1 VLRPTPRSLSSQR
14 LEQRPAAPPGGL
26 FVHGGQRPTR
36 ADLIVFEAAGPSR
49 VELPD
54 NEQLRQLRGSATPLW
69 LRIQGLAAPETIE
82 AIFDRLAVPP
92 LLRAPLLQEPQR
104 PRVECFESA
113 VLVVLHRFTTP
124 HDPMRLVSDQ
134 VGFLLL
140 PGLLVTV
147 EEAGGARPFAALTEW
162 LLTMAGAV
170 EDRDLDDIL
179 HHLIDDL
186 LDDLFP
192 ILEHMANRLD
202 ELEEA
207 ALRRPQ
213 PRQMQQVVHHRGNLR
228 SIRRQILPLRHQIRM
243 MLRQH
248 QSLLGPEAVGG
259 FQDMAELV
267 QLLFEST
274 EQQRTH
280 LDAIAQAYATG
291 VSNRMNQVMKTLT
304 ILTSIFA
311 PLTLI
316 AGIYGMN
323 FEVMPE
329 LKWHLG
335 YLYSLLLMLAVALLQ
350 GYWLRRRGWF
360 EDWTAQR

>member
-1 VLRPTPRSLSSQR
+1 MLRPTPRSLSSQR

-26 FVHGGQRPTR
+26 FVHGGQRPSR
-36 ADLIVFEAAGPSR
+36 ADLIVFEAARPSR
-49 VELPD
+49 GALPD
-54 NEQLRQLRGSATPLW
+54 SERLDQLRENATPLW
-69 LRIQGLAAPETIE
+69 LRIQGLADPEKIHTV
-82 AIFDRLAVPP
+82 FDRFAVPP
-92 LLRAPLLQEPQR
+92 LLRQPLLEEPQR

-147 EEAGGARPFAALTEW
+147 EEAGGSQPFAALTEW

-179 HHLIDDL
+179 HHLIDDI

-192 ILEHMANRLD
+192 ILEHMTNRLD

-213 PRQMQQVVHHRGNLR
+213 PLLMQQVVRHRGNLR
-228 SIRRQILPLRHQIRM
+228 CIRRQILPLRHQIRM
-243 MLRQH
+243 MMRQH

-267 QLLFEST
+267 ELLFEGT
-274 EQQRTH
+274 EQQRNH
-280 LDAIAQAYATG
+280 LDAIAQAYATS

-323 FEVMPE
+323 FDLMPE
-329 LKWHLG
+329 LKWPLG

-350 GYWLRRRGWF
+350 SYFLWRRGWF
-360 EDWTAQR
+360 QDWTAQR

>member
-1 VLRPTPRSLSSQR
+1 
-14 LEQRPAAPPGGL
+14 
-26 FVHGGQRPTR
+26 
-36 ADLIVFEAAGPSR
+36 
-49 VELPD
+49 
-54 NEQLRQLRGSATPLW
+54 
-69 LRIQGLAAPETIE
+69 
-82 AIFDRLAVPP
+82 
-92 LLRAPLLQEPQR
+92 
-104 PRVECFESA
+104 
-113 VLVVLHRFTTP
+113 
-124 HDPMRLVSDQ
+124 
-134 VGFLLL
+134 
-140 PGLLVTV
+140 V
-147 EEAGGARPFAALTEW
+147 EEAGDAQPFPALTEW
-162 LLTMAGAV
+162 LLTMAAAV

-179 HHLIDDL
+179 HHLIDDI

-192 ILEHMANRLD
+192 IIEHMANRLD

-213 PRQMQQVVHHRGNLR
+213 PLQMQRVVHHRSTLR
-228 SIRRQILPLRHQIRM
+228 CIRRQILPLRHQIRM

-259 FQDMAELV
+259 FQDMGELV
-267 QLLFEST
+267 ELLFEST

-280 LDAIAQAYATG
+280 LDAIAQAYATS

-329 LKWHLG
+329 LKWQLG
-335 YLYSLLLMLAVALLQ
+335 YLFALLLMLVVALLQ
-350 GYWLRRRGWF
+350 SYLLWRRGWF
-360 EDWTAQR
+360 QDWTAQG

>member
-1 VLRPTPRSLSSQR
+1 VLRPTPRALSSQR
-14 LEQRPAAPPGGL
+14 LEQRPADPPGGL

-36 ADLIVFEAAGPSR
+36 ADLIVFETAKPSR
-49 VELPD
+49 IDLPGLD
-54 NEQLRQLRGSATPLW
+54 QLSQLRDGDTPLW
-69 LRIQGLAAPETIE
+69 LRIQGLGEPRMIE
-82 AIFDRLAVPP
+82 AIFDRLAVPT
-92 LLRAPLLQEPQR
+92 LLRPPVLEVPQR
-104 PRVECFESA
+104 PRVECLGSA

-140 PGLLVTV
+140 PGLLITV
-147 EEAGGARPFAALTEW
+147 EEAGGAQPFPALTEW
-162 LLTMAGAV
+162 LLSMAAAV

-179 HHLIDDL
+179 HHLIDDI

-202 ELEEA
+202 DLEEA
-207 ALRRPQ
+207 ALQRPQ
-213 PRQMQQVVHHRGNLR
+213 PRQMQRVVHHRGNLR
-228 SIRRQILPLRHQIRM
+228 CIRHQIWPLRHQIRM
-243 MLRQH
+243 MLRH
-248 QSLLGPEAVGG
+248 RQSLLGPEAVGG

-267 QLLFEST
+267 ELLFEST

-280 LDAIAQAYATG
+280 LDAIAEAYATS

-304 ILTSIFA
+304 IITSIFA

-335 YLYSLLLMLAVALLQ
+335 YLFALLLMLAVALLQ
-350 GYWLRRRGWF
+350 SYLLWRRGWF
-360 EDWTAQR
+360 QDWTAQR

>member
-1 VLRPTPRSLSSQR
+1 MLRPTPRALSSQR
-14 LEQRPAAPPGGL
+14 LDHRPAAAPGGL

-36 ADLIVFEAAGPSR
+36 ADLIVFESGRPRSLP
-49 VELPD
+49 LPD
-54 NEQLRQLRGSATPLW
+54 AERLRHLRHGPTPLW
-69 LRIQGLAAPETIE
+69 LRIQGMGDRAKIE
-82 AIFDRLAVPP
+82 AILDGCEVPE
-92 LLRAPLLQEPQR
+92 LLRPPMLEEPQR
-104 PRVECFESA
+104 PRVECFGSA

-124 HDPMRLVSDQ
+124 HDSMRLVSDQ

-147 EEAGGARPFAALTEW
+147 EEAGGAQPFPALTEW

-179 HHLIDDL
+179 HHLIDDI

-192 ILEHMANRLD
+192 ILEHMASRLD
-202 ELEEA
+202 DLEEQ

-213 PRQMQQVVHHRGNLR
+213 PLQMQKVVQHRGNLR
-228 SIRRQILPLRHQIRM
+228 CIRRQILPLRHQIRM

-267 QLLFEST
+267 ELLFEST
-274 EQQRTH
+274 EQQRNH
-280 LDAIAQAYATG
+280 LDAIAQAYATS

-311 PLTLI
+311 PLTFI

-323 FEVMPE
+323 FELMPE
-329 LKWHLG
+329 LKWRYG
-335 YLYSLLLMLAVALLQ
+335 YLLVLLVMALVALLQ
-350 GYWLRRRGWF
+350 TYWLWRRGWF
-360 EDWTAQR
+360 QDWTAQR